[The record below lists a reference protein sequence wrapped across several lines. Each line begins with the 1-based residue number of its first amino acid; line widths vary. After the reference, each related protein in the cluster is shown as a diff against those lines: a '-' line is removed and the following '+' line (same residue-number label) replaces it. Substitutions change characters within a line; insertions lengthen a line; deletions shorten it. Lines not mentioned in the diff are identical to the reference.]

1 MLKPKLY
8 KIEDS
13 NIANLGSD
21 LDHKVK
27 QAAANQEPAWNNAGK
42 DVGILIWRIE
52 KFKVVSWPKN
62 KFGSFYSGDSY
73 IILNTYKKKGSDALA
88 WELHFWLGKHTT
100 QDEAGTAAY
109 KTVELDDKNWKLW
122 RTCSST

>member
-42 DVGILIWRIE
+42 EPGLLIWRIE
-52 KFKVVSWPKN
+52 KFKVVSWPKD
-62 KFGSFYSGDSY
+62 KLGSFFSGDSY
-73 IILNTYKKKGSDALA
+73 IILNTYKKKR
-88 WELHFWLGKHTT
+88 FPCPCLGTT
-100 QDEAGTAAY
+100 FLVR
-109 KTVELDDKNWKLW
+109 KTYNS
-122 RTCSST
+122 R